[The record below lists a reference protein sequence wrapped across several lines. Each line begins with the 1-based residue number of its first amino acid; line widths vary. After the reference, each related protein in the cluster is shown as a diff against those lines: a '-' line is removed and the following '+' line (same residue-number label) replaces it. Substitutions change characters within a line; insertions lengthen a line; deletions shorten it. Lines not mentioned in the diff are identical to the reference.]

1 MSNRALALL
10 GFAAFMLAFIYE
22 METLSDRSRSLPSS
36 CNCQQAQPP
45 SLHRLE
51 TYLFMVHS
59 ELALANELAAES
71 VKQAHPDRAA
81 EVQYWQFSTL
91 VAQMRSS
98 AGQLKFR
105 PLRDGF
111 KADYEALKARY
122 AAEHP
127 DVQIPE

>member
-10 GFAAFMLAFIYE
+10 GFAVFMLVFVYE
-22 METLSDRSRSLPSS
+22 METLSERSRSFPSS
-36 CNCQQAQPP
+36 CNCQQAQAP

-51 TYLFMVHS
+51 TYLFMVHT
-59 ELALANELAAES
+59 ELALANEFAAETL
-71 VKQAHPDRAA
+71 KKAHPDRAA

-98 AGQLKFR
+98 GGQLKWR
-105 PLRDGF
+105 PLHDSF

-122 AAEHP
+122 VAEHP
-127 DVQIPE
+127 DVQVPE